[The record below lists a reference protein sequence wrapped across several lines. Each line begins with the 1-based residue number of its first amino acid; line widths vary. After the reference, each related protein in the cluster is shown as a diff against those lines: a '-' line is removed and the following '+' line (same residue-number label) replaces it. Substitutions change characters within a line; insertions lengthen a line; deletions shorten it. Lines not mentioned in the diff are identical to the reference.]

1 MSYIFSPACKFTTWR
16 KLWLALAVC
25 EKSLGISITDDQ
37 VEEMAKNIE
46 NIDFKKA
53 EEFERKFRHDVMG
66 HVHAFGDVA
75 PKGASRR
82 DSLAKKKGGEAEGSR
97 TEIFFFLFLQLYL

>member
-1 MSYIFSPACKFTTWR
+1 MEFNYDSDVPPGTLDEHKKYSHPLVDRYASSEMSYIFSPACKFTTWR

-75 PKGASRR
+75 PK
-82 DSLAKKKGGEAEGSR
+82 
-97 TEIFFFLFLQLYL
+97 